1 MNSKIDSQAIFEFV
15 ILTLC
20 MYAYLFFHFIVHAKD
35 GVSRVHFMQGVD
47 FFECIL
53 EFFHWV
59 NLKPKHVPTTLKMT
73 KWIFW
78 YIRRPET
85 TEESPNNRII
95 SEDYCKWHCTEVT
108 WRELSITSARPNFE
122 SLILIDHLRGNKI
135 CYTPSWSALNRTHY
149 FIRETNNKTSDLCG
163 RPLY

>member
-1 MNSKIDSQAIFEFV
+1 MDLQAIFEFV
-15 ILTLC
+15 ILILC
-20 MYAYLFFHFIVHAKD
+20 MYAYLFFHFIIHSKD

-59 NLKPKHVPTTLKMT
+59 NLKPKHVPTTLKIT

-78 YIRRPET
+78 YIRRPKT
-85 TEESPNNRII
+85 KEESPNNRII
-95 SEDYCKWHCTEVT
+95 SEDCKWHCIEVT